1 MLRFMGWIWDA
12 REPQQV
18 EFARTLRR
26 ALIAKPNWQTALDTP
41 GAQCFCTGGQPG
53 AECQVLPH
61 GAGIVLGSLFER
73 RADPADDSP
82 CRPAIIEPRDVQALL
97 DSQGRRLIEAY
108 WGNYLAVLCDARRR
122 VISVIKDPTGPLPC
136 FMTSLHG
143 LTVLFS
149 CVADCLNLDA
159 FSLTANPAY
168 LRDRVSGRHETSRD
182 ALSEVSPLY
191 GGECLH
197 FDFRTRPMTRTTR
210 LYWHPLRLAYD
221 ANPVERPDQ
230 AAAMLRATVRACTRS
245 LAAAH
250 DAVLLRLSGGLDSSI
265 ICTCL
270 ADAPSRPT
278 VTCYTYYDPHGPA
291 DERPWARLAATRAA
305 FEHLEYPF
313 DPKTID
319 LRRWPKL
326 LPSVYVAS
334 ILEHLGRSALDR
346 QLSSDRGATAV
357 FSGDGGDSGFC
368 SDSIAL
374 ALVEY
379 LKRHGLRSNAL
390 GLAAQ
395 ISLHTQ
401 RSTWQVLANSLRRW
415 HRGQTPADQQ
425 EGQES
430 ISRLAH
436 PDLRSRTTIDPVP
449 AHPWFRDC
457 SETPW
462 AVMRRLGNL
471 PNPMPYYDLSVDAD
485 APAPEIIAPLY
496 AQPAVE
502 LFLRIPLYI
511 HFFEGKDRGLAR
523 RAFAGTVP
531 APILQRLWKDRA
543 PGFLE
548 EIVNRNRET
557 LRELLLDGVLATSGL
572 LDRPATEQALSL
584 MPSKSLVVPTELFS
598 HLDTELWARQ
608 WMGRLTKSPGHES
621 IS

>member
-12 REPQQV
+12 REPRQV
-18 EFARTLRR
+18 GFARTLRR
-26 ALIAKPNWQTALDTP
+26 TLLASPNWQTALDTP
-41 GAQCFCTGGQPG
+41 GAQFFYTGAQPG
-53 AECQVLPH
+53 AELQVLPH
-61 GAGIVLGSLFER
+61 GAGIVLGALFER
-73 RADPADDSP
+73 RADPVDDSP
-82 CRPAIIEPRDVQALL
+82 CRPAIIELRHVQALL
-97 DSQGRRLIEAY
+97 DSQGRRLIEGY
-108 WGNYLAVLCDARRR
+108 WGNYLAILCDEHRRG
-122 VISVIKDPTGPLPC
+122 ISVIKDPTGPLPC

-149 CVADCLNLDA
+149 CVSDCLNLGT
-159 FSLTANPAY
+159 FSFTANPAY
-168 LRDRVSGRHETSRD
+168 LRDRVSGRHETPRD
-182 ALSEVSPLY
+182 ALNEVSPLY
-191 GGECLH
+191 GSECLH

-210 LYWHPLRLAYD
+210 LHWHPLRLAYD
-221 ANPVERPDQ
+221 TNPIERPDQ

-245 LAAAH
+245 LAGAH

-265 ICTCL
+265 ICACL
-270 ADAPSRPT
+270 ADVPSRPT

-313 DPKTID
+313 DPKAID
-319 LRRWPKL
+319 LRRRPKL
-326 LPSVYVAS
+326 LASVYVAS
-334 ILEHLGRSALDR
+334 ILEHLGRSALER
-346 QLSSDRGATAV
+346 QLAADRGATAV

-390 GLAAQ
+390 RLAAQ
-395 ISLHTQ
+395 ISLYTQ

-436 PDLRSRTTIDPVP
+436 PDLRSRTAIEPAP

-462 AVMRRLGNL
+462 AVMRRLGTL
-471 PNPMPYYDLSVDAD
+471 PNPMPCYDLSVDAD
-485 APAPEIIAPLY
+485 TPVPEIVAPLY

-502 LFLRIPLYI
+502 QFLRIPLYV
-511 HFFEGKDRGLAR
+511 HFAEGKDRGLAR
-523 RAFAGTVP
+523 RAFAGAVP

-548 EIVNRNRET
+548 EIVNRNREA

-572 LDRPATEQALSL
+572 LDRPATEQALSP
-584 MPSKSLVVPTELFS
+584 MPSKSLAVPTELFS

-608 WMGRLTKSPGHES
+608 WMGNHH
-621 IS
+621 